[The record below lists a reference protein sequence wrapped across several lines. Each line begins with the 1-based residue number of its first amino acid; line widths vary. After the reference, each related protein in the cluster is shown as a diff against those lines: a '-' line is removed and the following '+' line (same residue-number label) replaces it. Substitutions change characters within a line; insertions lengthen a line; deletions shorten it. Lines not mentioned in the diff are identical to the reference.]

1 MIKAKI
7 EQLELVQNLENSLRI
22 DFEAKQAKA
31 ANLESYEIQLAE
43 MQELL
48 ETMFRQLP
56 SKTEMDKLLV
66 DVSQTAL
73 GAGIDVQLFQP
84 NAEAFHD
91 FYAERPISVR
101 MLGDYHQF
109 GEFVSGVASLPRVVI
124 LTMHDIALR
133 RATDR
138 DVGANAGDGRLILEG
153 TVKTYRYIDEEEA
166 AAAGRRGECAMMS
179 PSHIKSTLVI
189 MLIVM
194 SSLITACSG
203 RQDDLNRYIAEVKS
217 RPATPIPPIPPVRTY
232 TPYEYEGL
240 TGRDP
245 FRQSTSEG
253 SDQVTQSGGGKGP
266 RPDLQ
271 RPREYLERFELDTLS
286 MVGTFSKETS
296 DWALDSRIRT
306 EWSTGS
312 RSEITSGRITARL
325 TAFRTT
331 RCS

>member
-1 MIKAKI
+1 MLNELRDLDFNDIGSAPTSVRYIILGFLLVIILTIGYFLLIKAKI
-7 EQLELVQNLENSLRI
+7 EQLELVQNLETTLRV
-22 DFEAKQAKA
+22 DFEAKQSKA
-31 ANLESYEIQLAE
+31 VNLESYELQLAE

-84 NAEAFHD
+84 NAEAYHD

-133 RATDR
+133 RANEK

-166 AAAGRRGECAMMS
+166 VER
-179 PSHIKSTLVI
+179 
-189 MLIVM
+189 
-194 SSLITACSG
+194 
-203 RQDDLNRYIAEVKS
+203 AE
-217 RPATPIPPIPPVRTY
+217 A
-232 TPYEYEGL
+232 
-240 TGRDP
+240 
-245 FRQSTSEG
+245 SE
-253 SDQVTQSGGGKGP
+253 P
-266 RPDLQ
+266 
-271 RPREYLERFELDTLS
+271 
-286 MVGTFSKETS
+286 
-296 DWALDSRIRT
+296 
-306 EWSTGS
+306 
-312 RSEITSGRITARL
+312 
-325 TAFRTT
+325 
-331 RCS
+331 